1 MTIITQIQGGL
12 GNQLFQY
19 AVGRALSHA
28 SGENLILD
36 DRWYGPQEEGVT
48 PRSLLLGKLRI
59 QGQIQTYP
67 GVLAAPKRL
76 GRILQKCLPLNPY
89 VLKERRG
96 YIFQQGLDRIRN
108 YAKQDL
114 YLMGYWQSFRY
125 FESIREALLVEIT
138 PQQPLDSHYQRYRE
152 LIASIPNATM
162 VHIRRGD
169 YVHLPAAAQVHGAL
183 DLSYYR
189 KAMALL
195 LQEKSDTHFFVFSDD
210 IAWAKANLPMPERL
224 TFIENLPDEEAV
236 VQELELM
243 RSCEHHIIANSS
255 LSWWGAWLGDRAG
268 QLVFCPP
275 RWIAD
280 SSLPLGDLLP
290 AKWRRLSGE

>member
-138 PQQPLDSHYQRYRE
+138 PQQPLDSH
-152 LIASIPNATM
+152 
-162 VHIRRGD
+162 
-169 YVHLPAAAQVHGAL
+169 
-183 DLSYYR
+183 
-189 KAMALL
+189 
-195 LQEKSDTHFFVFSDD
+195 
-210 IAWAKANLPMPERL
+210 
-224 TFIENLPDEEAV
+224 
-236 VQELELM
+236 
-243 RSCEHHIIANSS
+243 
-255 LSWWGAWLGDRAG
+255 
-268 QLVFCPP
+268 
-275 RWIAD
+275 
-280 SSLPLGDLLP
+280 
-290 AKWRRLSGE
+290 